1 MIDSLG
7 MAEPPQMPP
16 TSTKAPATAPT
27 SRTAPAS
34 AASGSAAETP
44 ATREVPATRNAPAPP
59 LAPSAPARE
68 NRPVMVSGEKVQRR
82 SGTLPQL
89 EAAKRGELPDR
100 IKALLCIDTRG
111 SVTSVKLYDKL
122 RAPVRVELE
131 QALRAWRY
139 APYQENGK
147 AVDVCFGIVF
157 RTVLH

>member
-1 MIDSLG
+1 
-7 MAEPPQMPP
+7 MAEPP
-16 TSTKAPATAPT
+16 
-27 SRTAPAS
+27 
-34 AASGSAAETP
+34 
-44 ATREVPATRNAPAPP
+44 EVPATSPPPDSPPTPTAEATPAETPVRDVPVTRRAPAPP
-59 LAPSAPARE
+59 PAPSAPVARE
-68 NRPVMVSGEKVQRR
+68 NRPVMVSGDKVQRR

-122 RAPVRVELE
+122 RAPVRAELE
-131 QALRAWRY
+131 KALKAWRY

-147 AVDVCFGIVF
+147 AVDACFGIVF

>member
-1 MIDSLG
+1 
-7 MAEPPQMPP
+7 MPATP
-16 TSTKAPATAPT
+16 RAPATSGAQQNAATTAATT
-27 SRTAPAS
+27 SGS
-34 AASGSAAETP
+34 GGSGGSAAGTP
-44 ATREVPATRNAPAPP
+44 ATRGAPATRNAPAPP
-59 LAPSAPARE
+59 LAPSAPAARE
-68 NRPVMVSGEKVQRR
+68 NRPVMVSGDKVQRR

-111 SVTSVKLYDKL
+111 AVTSVKLYDKL

-139 APYQENGK
+139 VPYQENGK
-147 AVDVCFGIVF
+147 AVDACFGIVF